1 MSSTKTPVINLVL
14 TPVEIDV
21 DDCIAT
27 ILETSKLKLPWVEYQ
42 ASVQVKCRA
51 EGKEVT
57 SQVFQVSFTDSDDLK
72 RKLLI
77 EVSKFKYNIFLYG
90 VDELK
95 KRGIIL

>member
-1 MSSTKTPVINLVL
+1 MSATKAPVINLVL

-27 ILETSKLKLPWVEYQ
+27 ILEVSKLKLPWIEYQ
-42 ASVQVKCRA
+42 ASVQVKCRV